1 MLEILLAIGLI
12 ATAVLALMGLATT
25 ALNARQKSLD
35 TETARQVARAEMGRV
50 INSALEDLPKGSREQ
65 LFAHTGSEPLT
76 SGKSKIGAT
85 EFDYEVYVQPLMAS
99 SEPNRLVE
107 VTVKVGW
114 WGGKTRTG
122 MGQLQYK
129 ISQLLDEPSESK
141 P

>member
-50 INSALEDLPKGSREQ
+50 INSALEDRPKGSRDH
-65 LFAHTGSEPLT
+65 LFAHTGSAPLT
-76 SGKSKIGAT
+76 AGKNKVGAT
-85 EFDYEVYVQPLMAS
+85 EFDYAVYVKPVIAS
-99 SEPNRLVE
+99 SKPNRLVE
-107 VTVKVGW
+107 VTVEVGW
-114 WGGKTRTG
+114 WGGETRAG
-122 MGQLQYK
+122 MGKLQYK